1 MVVDSGAL
9 SDFDEPTSYA
19 GAASAP
25 PQAARH

>member
-1 MVVDSGAL
+1 MVVESGVP
-9 SDFDEPTSYA
+9 SDFEESTSYA